1 MSAAPTTPDATAV
14 EVLSPAGPGTRDLAA
29 ALRGTSAELV
39 SWVPA
44 GDELLPDA
52 LAKLG
57 RAFDGRPE
65 VVLVYPSYL
74 LVEGQASHRLTE
86 GQGDGSRGRA
96 GETERQVVPE
106 EMSFTEMLMFQE
118 VPVGPGA
125 VFRRAPAL
133 AAAEASSG
141 LGAEATFSFWLRLAA
156 TGGVVRLLE
165 PLARRRA
172 VVAPAGDPRERARE
186 RLDLLEAILTEVEL
200 PDDRDS
206 VRRSAAR
213 SACVLAA
220 LDFEGGPT
228 SQAERFSVADRF
240 DLPAPD
246 PSADLDAQL
255 ASLEARIFVLD
266 QLNNRTRAVLPVL
279 GEILAQREETLARA
293 GEPADPG
300 GRGAR
305 LRKLVGR

>member
-1 MSAAPTTPDATAV
+1 MSAAPAAPDAPAV
-14 EVLSPAGPGTRDLAA
+14 EVLDPAGVGTRDLAA
-29 ALRGTSAELV
+29 ALRGASAELV
-39 SWVPA
+39 CWVPA
-44 GDELLPDA
+44 GDELLPGA

-57 RAFDGRPE
+57 RAFEGRPE

-74 LVEGQASHRLTE
+74 LVE
-86 GQGDGSRGRA
+86 
-96 GETERQVVPE
+96 ETEREVVPE

-133 AAAEASSG
+133 AAAEASG
-141 LGAEATFSFWLRLAA
+141 DLGAEATTSFWLRLAA
-156 TGGVVRLLE
+156 AGGVVRLLE

-172 VVAPAGDPRERARE
+172 VVVPAGDPRERARE
-186 RLDLLEAILTEVEL
+186 RLDLLEAILTGVEL

-240 DLPAPD
+240 DLPDPD
-246 PSADLDAQL
+246 PNADLDAQL

-293 GEPADPG
+293 GEPAEPG